1 MKKLIAIAAI
11 AAGATFGLAAPAS
24 ADGMPSVK
32 GDSIS
37 QARKTIRANDGIM
50 TLSRLGRC
58 SDASRVAVAQRNTY
72 FRAGD
77 KWVVNVKFACK

>member
-1 MKKLIAIAAI
+1 MKKLIATLAI
-11 AAGATFGLAAPAS
+11 AAAATLGLAGTAS

-37 QARKTIRANDGIM
+37 QARKTIKANDGTM
-50 TLSRLGRC
+50 TLFRIGRC
-58 SDASRVAVAQRNTY
+58 SDAARVAVEQRNTY